1 MPRGK
6 SDVCLS
12 RKGRKARSK
21 VLFNGV
27 CLFVANE
34 GLAGYKFGQI
44 RPNSARLGDREGDF
58 YCLAWWG
65 GVWACGPGS
74 PPTHLFFAFNST
86 FLPTP
91 PRY

>member
-44 RPNSARLGDREGDF
+44 RQDWEIERGDF

-65 GVWACGPGS
+65 GGGVWGVWAWFT
-74 PPTHLFFAFNST
+74 THSFIFCF
-86 FLPTP
+86 
-91 PRY
+91 

>member
-44 RPNSARLGDREGDF
+44 RQDWEIEGF
-58 YCLAWWG
+58 GFWG
-65 GVWACGPGS
+65 GGGWGGCGPGYHPLIYFLLLTLLFS
-74 PPTHLFFAFNST
+74 PLHHVTKI
-86 FLPTP
+86 
-91 PRY
+91 